1 MVTLRL
7 NLSLIA
13 SDVVA
18 FERAYFGE
26 GSGDIF
32 LDELTCTG
40 NEQHLNDCA
49 TDISHGCTHAE
60 DAGVRCGG

>member
-1 MVTLRL
+1 MIALTY
-7 NLSLIA
+7 IA
-13 SDVVA
+13 SNIVP

-26 GSGDIF
+26 GSGGIF

-40 NEQHLNDCA
+40 NELHITDCPS
-49 TDISHGCTHAE
+49 DNSHDCTHAE